1 MTLKPFCCRLTRRQL
16 LTLGGAVLAGELVGP
31 HAVSAQ
37 PIQAE
42 PIRIGVVTPTQTPGV
57 AVSASLYEVVGEAAR
72 LGALLGGE
80 NMSVHPG
87 LNGRRLSV
95 FPASSPTAEAAFRAG
110 QRLVVAEEV
119 HALVG
124 GLGEGQAEILSA
136 VAHEHKIPF
145 FNIGSPNDAL
155 RGAACSPYTFHV
167 EASAA
172 MYLDVLVDWY
182 TRLGHNRWFI
192 VHEGSEAGAALHQ
205 RARKALRAWQR
216 GAEVVG
222 TAAVVQEQPVYLEEL
237 EQARGAD
244 ANVILLLLE
253 AQDQIAFLSQQE
265 SVGLDMA
272 VAPFPDPVTQ
282 TRNYHA
288 AIQYRAGTAGS
299 GYRAALWDTTL
310 AAHGAKD
317 LNERFMSRWGK
328 PMDPP
333 AWAAYQAVKLLTE
346 AVIATRTLDSA
357 TLIAYL
363 ESPAA
368 VFDIQKGPATS
379 FRPWDHQLRQPLYL
393 VEATPGAEWGG
404 GVRLSE
410 QVNIV
415 TLKGEVPA
423 SSDPE
428 GSRLRQLDKFGNR
441 ATDDSCRLAGARQP

>member
-1 MTLKPFCCRLTRRQL
+1 MAFKPFHSQLSRRQL
-16 LTLGGAVLAGELVGP
+16 LALGGAVAAGRLLGP
-31 HAVSAQ
+31 RTVSAQ
-37 PIQAE
+37 PGQVD

-72 LGALLGGE
+72 LGAILGGE
-80 NMSVHPG
+80 DMSVRAD

-95 FPASSPTAEAAFRAG
+95 LPASSPTAEAAFRAG
-110 QRLVVAEEV
+110 QRLVATEAV

-124 GLGEGQAEILSA
+124 GLGEGQAETLSA
-136 VAHEHKIPF
+136 LAHEHKVPF
-145 FNIGSPNDAL
+145 FNIGSLNDAL
-155 RGAACSPYTFHV
+155 RGGACSPYTFHV

-172 MYLDVLVDWY
+172 MYLDVLATWY
-182 TRLGHNRWFI
+182 TGLGHNRWFI
-192 VHEGSEAGAALHQ
+192 VHEDAEAGAALHQ
-205 RARKALRAWQR
+205 RALKALRQL
-216 GAEVVG
+216 GTEVVG
-222 TAAVVQEQPVYLEEL
+222 AAAVIPGQPAYLGEL
-237 EQARGAD
+237 EAAREAD
-244 ANVILLLLE
+244 ADVILLLLE

-282 TRNYHA
+282 TINYHA
-288 AIQYRAGTAGS
+288 TVQYRAGKAGS

-310 AAHGAKD
+310 TAHGAKD

-333 AWAAYQAVKLLTE
+333 AWAAYQAVKLFTE

-368 VFDIQKGPATS
+368 VFDIQKGPETS
-379 FRPWDHQLRQPLYL
+379 FRAWDHQLRQPLYI

-404 GVRLSE
+404 GVRLSD
-410 QVNIV
+410 QVNMV
-415 TLKGEVPA
+415 TLKGEVPDA
-423 SSDPE
+423 TNLD
-428 GSRLRQLDKFGNR
+428 GSRIQKLDSLGDD
-441 ATDDSCRLAGARQP
+441 ATADSCRLDGARQP